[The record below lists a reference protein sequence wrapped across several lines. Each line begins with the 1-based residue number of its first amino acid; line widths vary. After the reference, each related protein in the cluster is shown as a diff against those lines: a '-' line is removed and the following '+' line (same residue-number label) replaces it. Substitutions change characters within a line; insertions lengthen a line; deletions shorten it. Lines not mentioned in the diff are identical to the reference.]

1 MTSAVTLSY
10 GQVDLLSEVPLPASA
25 AAPPLAGLSAG
36 LSLAA
41 AGDMALSSERGFP
54 TGRGFLTALE
64 SPGAAP
70 LRLTRSIRRR

>member
-41 AGDMALSSERGFP
+41 AGDMALSSERGLSN
-54 TGRGFLTALE
+54 RARFLD
-64 SPGAAP
+64 
-70 LRLTRSIRRR
+70 SI